1 MPNDTPENP
10 FEGKGEEMVP
20 DRGLPFDDIEETEEE
35 ETLPEEITAGEG
47 EPTSEGETRDSLEEG
62 QPSIEA
68 ESQPETGEEAT
79 ESTDIDESEALSDS
93 QAGESLEPDSE
104 AFFDFPE
111 EEQEALVGDAAT
123 NFATEA
129 TPWEMTEEEAE
140 VLAGDAA
147 DAFTFEEQPEEAPEA
162 VPPEGPMPPG
172 IEDGGMSTHRED
184 KPEEIAAF
192 FSEAAFEAPG
202 PSIPAGLF
210 KPDEGPEPEASEEML
225 KLLVKDDDMADLW
238 KRANQAQKDINV
250 HITTLYI
257 AQPLL
262 DRIQKAREL
271 LMAGKVNYEDAERHI
286 NQVEYRVQLS
296 LQLDAWGKSL
306 IRNLFIYLGLCFVI
320 LIVLL
325 MTLANRLFNNQS
337 THLFYLAGSMI
348 WGGIGGVIGAL
359 LPLIRHFSEEQDF
372 SKQHTWWYIASPL
385 MGVALGAII
394 YLFVSAGAL
403 SITSGGE
410 ISSPMIIYIL
420 AGLSGYQQNIFTD
433 LVKRMLKALE
443 LGGEEEEEG
452 QESNKE
458 G

>member
-20 DRGLPFDDIEETEEE
+20 DRGLPFDDIEETDEEE
-35 ETLPEEITAGEG
+35 ETLPEEITAGEA
-47 EPTSEGETRDSLEEG
+47 EPTSEGETLDSLEEG
-62 QPSIEA
+62 QPSPEA

-129 TPWEMTEEEAE
+129 TPWEMSEEEVE

-147 DAFTFEEQPEEAPEA
+147 DAFTFEEQPAEAPEA

-172 IEDGGMSTHRED
+172 VEDGGMSTHQED
-184 KPEEIAAF
+184 KPEEIAAL
-192 FSEAAFEAPG
+192 FSEAAFEAPE

-210 KPDEGPEPEASEEML
+210 KPDEGPEPDASEEML
-225 KLLVKDDDMADLW
+225 KLLVKDEDIANLW

-271 LMAGKVNYEDAERHI
+271 LMAGKENYEDAERHI

-325 MTLANRLFNNQS
+325 MTLANRIFNNDS
-337 THLFYLAGSMI
+337 SHLFYLAGSMI
-348 WGGIGGVIGAL
+348 WGGIGGVVGAL

-443 LGGEEEEEG
+443 LGGDEEEG